1 VSDEST
7 GAPGGPPTF
16 PGNAPPP
23 QQPPPQPPPQ
33 APPLYPNAPGGTG
46 AGYPPPPPPPPGQY
60 GQPGQYA
67 APGYVT
73 PQASPYASWGAR
85 LGGWLIDAVIF
96 AVINGI
102 IGAAFR
108 HTDAGSVHFTMTN
121 NNVVHHDR
129 FSFVALGIVL
139 VLAIAYSTLLCGSA
153 RGQTVGMMAVGAR
166 AVRADGH
173 TALGYGAALGR
184 AVLEVVFRFTVI
196 VWILDMLFPL
206 WDARNQTLHDKA
218 AGSVVI
224 RVRNAG

>member
-7 GAPGGPPTF
+7 GAPGGPPSF

-23 QQPPPQPPPQ
+23 QPPPPQPPPSYPG
-33 APPLYPNAPGGTG
+33 APDGPG
-46 AGYPPPPPPPPGQY
+46 ARYPPPPPPPGQY
-60 GQPGQYA
+60 AQPGY
-67 APGYVT
+67 GL
-73 PQASPYASWGAR
+73 PQTSPYASWGAR

-96 AVINGI
+96 VVVNAI

-108 HTDAGSVHFTMTN
+108 HTNAGSLHFTMTTN
-121 NNVVHHDR
+121 NQVHHYR
-129 FSFVALGIVL
+129 YSFVALGIVT
-139 VLAIAYSTLLCGSA
+139 VLGIVYSTLLCGSA

-173 TALGYGAALGR
+173 TVLGYGPALGR
-184 AVLEVVFRFTVI
+184 SVLEQVFRFTGI

-218 AGSVVI
+218 SGSVVI